1 MGEADFKVVIAGG
14 GVAAAEAALA
24 LHELARSRIDL
35 ELIAPND
42 QLVLPALAVA
52 EPFGMDPPPA
62 LPLADVCRDSGAV
75 QRRDTV
81 DGVDPAARSVSTG
94 AGAEFPF
101 DALLL
106 AVGASAEPALSGALT
121 YRGPRDN
128 GAIRDLLLEAE
139 EGDLERIVFAIPTL
153 IQWPLPIYELALL
166 TAHDLRR
173 RGTKTMLSLVT
184 HESSPLALFGRRA
197 SEAVGELLA
206 EEGVELVTNA
216 RPAGVQAG
224 GLALH
229 DGRVIPA
236 DRVVASPR
244 LSVAPI
250 EGIPQGPDGFVGTD
264 TAMRVEGTPRVYAAG
279 DATWFPIKQGGV
291 AAQQADTAASS
302 IASLV
307 DREVVAEP
315 FQPMLRGI
323 LFTGGA
329 PRYLRAAIGRRG
341 TSSAESTA
349 PLWWPPAKVAGR
361 HLAPYLAKRGLAVSL
376 KDLEPLHGES
386 REEAEQDQRE
396 ALELAL
402 AAADA
407 DARWRDYRAALRW
420 LEVAQELNIAL
431 PAEYAEKRREWEAAA
446 SSR

>member
-1 MGEADFKVVIAGG
+1 MGEADFKVVVAGG

-24 LHELARSRIDL
+24 LHELAHSRIDL

-62 LPLADVCRDSGAV
+62 LPLADLCRDSGAV

-94 AGAEFPF
+94 AGAEVPF

-106 AVGASAEPALSGALT
+106 AVGASAEPALTGALT

-139 EGDLERIVFAIPTL
+139 EAEVERIAFAIPTS

-173 RGTKTMLSLVT
+173 RGTKTRLSLVT
-184 HESSPLALFGRRA
+184 DESSPLALFGRRA

-216 RPAGVQAG
+216 RAAGVQAG

-291 AAQQADTAASS
+291 AAQQADTAASIDRLPRGPGGGGGTVPAYAARDPLHRGS
-302 IASLV
+302 PSLPARG
-307 DREVVAEP
+307 DRP
-315 FQPMLRGI
+315 PRDKLRGEHGTA
-323 LFTGGA
+323 LVAARQGCGEASSSLSGQAGAGRVADGPRTPPWRRSGGGRTGSA
-329 PRYLRAAIGRRG
+329 RSPRAGPGRRRCG
-341 TSSAESTA
+341 R
-349 PLWWPPAKVAGR
+349 PLAGLPGR
-361 HLAPYLAKRGLAVSL
+361 PSLAG
-376 KDLEPLHGES
+376 S
-386 REEAEQDQRE
+386 RTGAQ
-396 ALELAL
+396 
-402 AAADA
+402 
-407 DARWRDYRAALRW
+407 YRAAGGVCG
-420 LEVAQELNIAL
+420 ETA
-431 PAEYAEKRREWEAAA
+431 
-446 SSR
+446 

>member
-1 MGEADFKVVIAGG
+1 MTSNE
-14 GVAAAEAALA
+14 
-24 LHELARSRIDL
+24 SR
-35 ELIAPND
+35 
-42 QLVLPALAVA
+42 
-52 EPFGMDPPPA
+52 
-62 LPLADVCRDSGAV
+62 
-75 QRRDTV
+75 
-81 DGVDPAARSVSTG
+81 
-94 AGAEFPF
+94 
-101 DALLL
+101 
-106 AVGASAEPALSGALT
+106 
-121 YRGPRDN
+121 
-128 GAIRDLLLEAE
+128 
-139 EGDLERIVFAIPTL
+139 FAIPTS

-166 TAHDLRR
+166 TAHELRR
-173 RGTKTMLSLVT
+173 RGTKTRLSLVT

-216 RPAGVQAG
+216 RAAGVQAG

-307 DREVVAEP
+307 DQEVVAEP

-323 LFTGGA
+323 LFTGGPLA
-329 PRYLRAAIGRRG
+329 TCARR
-341 TSSAESTA
+341 S
-349 PLWWPPAKVAGR
+349 
-361 HLAPYLAKRGLAVSL
+361 
-376 KDLEPLHGES
+376 
-386 REEAEQDQRE
+386 
-396 ALELAL
+396 
-402 AAADA
+402 AAAGQ
-407 DARWRDYRAALRW
+407 ARRRARHRSGGRPPRSRGGIW
-420 LEVAQELNIAL
+420 LPIWPSAGW
-431 PAEYAEKRREWEAAA
+431 PCR
-446 SSR
+446 